1 VWRFVAPNL
10 AAAYSHANRPC
21 RVALPGCVLS
31 YAKVWEKCKKGM
43 QSLKMPRTPQRSFA
57 RQVLRLCL
65 ACLLIYT
72 ASALKTFAQ
81 DAKPA
86 SQSTEKAS
94 EAAPSGSDSSEMS
107 TRDTPPTF
115 KVRVNLVLVRA
126 VVRDAKGKPVNGL
139 KKEDFVLTDNRKP
152 QVISTFSVET
162 PESHKVASSATE
174 PAPEGPSDSSGA
186 IAALPQRFVAV
197 VFDDTDMLMQDTM
210 WVRNSADRLLSSLAA
225 SDRVGFYSTSG
236 QVTTEF
242 TQDREALKQTLLQ
255 VVPRPT
261 AGGAFH
267 DCPEISLFQAD
278 EIVNKS
284 NVQAMDIATE
294 DAVQCA
300 FGGDETMRA
309 AAKALAQNSAM
320 RALSTGE
327 AQIQFV
333 YQHLQDV
340 TKRLAT
346 MPGQRIMV
354 FVSPGFIVTLSLGL
368 ESSALIDRA
377 NRSNIVINTIDA
389 RGLYTPDMGDIAD
402 PPHDSGR
409 TQGYKSSYRMT
420 AQLAQSDVLA
430 QIADGTGGT
439 FFHNRND
446 IDEGLRE
453 AAAAP
458 AVSYLLGFSPQNLK
472 IDGHYHTIKVSLAG
486 KREYAVQA
494 RHGYFAPRSI
504 ADPAEAAKEEIQEA
518 LFSQDELRDL
528 PIDFQTQFFKKDAN
542 EARLAVLT
550 HVDVKGIRFRKA
562 EGRNRDNLTIATAI
576 FDENG
581 NYVTGGEKIV
591 EMKLLDSTFTRLS
604 RSGFTLKSSFD
615 IKPGTYLVRQVVRDT
630 EGSQMAARNGAVSI
644 PY

>member
-1 VWRFVAPNL
+1 M
-10 AAAYSHANRPC
+10 
-21 RVALPGCVLS
+21 LS
-31 YAKVWEKCKKGM
+31 
-43 QSLKMPRTPQRSFA
+43 PRQPSST
-57 RQVLRLCL
+57 RQVVRHLCFAYLL
-65 ACLLIYT
+65 AYGADQTIIH
-72 ASALKTFAQ
+72 AQ
-81 DAKPA
+81 EAKPSA
-86 SQSTEKAS
+86 QNPEKTPAT
-94 EAAPSGSDSSEMS
+94 APSSGDSSEVS

-126 VVRDAKGKPVNGL
+126 VVRDAKGNPVNGL

-152 QVISTFSVET
+152 QVISTFSIET
-162 PESHKVASSATE
+162 PESHKVASSATDKT
-174 PAPEGPSDSSGA
+174 AEGSGDSSPD
-186 IAALPQRFVAV
+186 IAALPQRFIAV

-242 TQDREALKQTLLQ
+242 TQDHDALKQTLLQ

-261 AGGAFH
+261 IGSTGTH

-284 NVQAMDIATE
+284 NVQAMDVATE

-309 AAKALAQNSAM
+309 PAKALAQTSAM

-340 TKRLAT
+340 TKRLAG
-346 MPGQRIMV
+346 MPGQRVMV
-354 FVSPGFIVTLSLGL
+354 FVSPGFVVTVSLGL

-377 NRSNIVINTIDA
+377 NRANIVINTIDA
-389 RGLYTPDMGDIAD
+389 RGLYTPDMGDISD
-402 PPHDSGR
+402 PPRDSGR
-409 TQGYKSSYRMT
+409 TIGYKASYRMT

-446 IDEGLRE
+446 IDEGLRQ
-453 AAAAP
+453 AASAP
-458 AVSYLLGFSPQNLK
+458 AVSYLLGFSPQNMK
-472 IDGHYHTIKVSLAG
+472 IDGHYHTIKVSLTG
-486 KREYAVQA
+486 KREYVVQA

-504 ADPAEAAKEEIQEA
+504 ADPVEAAKQEIQEA

-528 PIDFQTQFFKKDAN
+528 PVDFQTQFFKKDAN

-550 HVDVKGIRFRKA
+550 HVDLKGIRFRKA
-562 EGRNRDNLTIATAI
+562 DGRNRDNLTIATAI

-591 EMKLLDSTFTRLS
+591 EMRLLDTTVTRLN

-615 IKPGTYLVRQVVRDT
+615 IKPGTYLVRQVVRET

-644 PY
+644 PN